1 MLSKLSTIPRFFLLC
16 LVFLCVLSS
25 DFCTDTYNGI
35 DCNRHNEIIMIFYDF
50 MSLHTDINI
59 TKNLMNLL
67 LFFHI
72 SEIGFIFSHRIPRD
86 TLKLLCIKEQ
96 KDLYFSFMLF
106 AFDCIVHVYVWAI
119 YIIIRFTKETI
130 LIIILTDI
138 YFLVFV
144 TWENEIEIYFTIMML
159 AFCGSFW

>member
-72 SEIGFIFSHRIPRD
+72 SEIGFIFSHRIDASKNKRIYIF
-86 TLKLLCIKEQ
+86 LLCSLRLIVLCMCMCEQ
-96 KDLYFSFMLF
+96 YILLYDLRRKRY
-106 AFDCIVHVYVWAI
+106 
-119 YIIIRFTKETI
+119 
-130 LIIILTDI
+130 
-138 YFLVFV
+138 
-144 TWENEIEIYFTIMML
+144 
-159 AFCGSFW
+159 